1 MIDDD
6 VAGAARAHQ
15 LLLQRIAPL
24 DSMGLS
30 DEHIPRPSHLPGW
43 SVGHVLAH
51 LTLHAMSF
59 VRLFTEAE
67 EGRIG
72 RQYPGG
78 STERAADIERDAG
91 LTAAEHV
98 LRLRESIYRLE
109 GTWTQARAAWN
120 GRAEVA
126 SGAVIAVSDLPL
138 RRWREV
144 EVHLGDLGI
153 PELGFDGPDSW
164 SDDYVRRDLRVWTM
178 QWNARGSMGMNS
190 LPTEVTRLED
200 RGRLAWLLGRRHV
213 PGVIAAGL
221 L

>member
-15 LLLQRIAPL
+15 VLLQRLSSI
-24 DSMGLS
+24 DSTGLV
-30 DEHIPRPSHLPGW
+30 DEHIARPSRLAGW

-51 LTLHAMSF
+51 LTLHAVSF

-78 STERAADIERDAG
+78 STERAAEIERDAG
-91 LTAAEHV
+91 LSALEHIT
-98 LRLRESIYRLE
+98 RLRDAIYRLE
-109 GTWTQARAAWN
+109 GTWTRAGVAWR
-120 GRAEVA
+120 GRAEMA
-126 SGAVIAVSDLPL
+126 SGAVVEISDLPL

-144 EVHLGDLGI
+144 EVHMGDLGI
-153 PELGFDGPDSW
+153 SELGFHGPESW

-190 LPTEVTRLED
+190 LPSAVAQLED
-200 RGRLAWLLGRRHV
+200 RWRLAWLLGRHQV
-213 PGVIAAGL
+213 PDVNAAGL